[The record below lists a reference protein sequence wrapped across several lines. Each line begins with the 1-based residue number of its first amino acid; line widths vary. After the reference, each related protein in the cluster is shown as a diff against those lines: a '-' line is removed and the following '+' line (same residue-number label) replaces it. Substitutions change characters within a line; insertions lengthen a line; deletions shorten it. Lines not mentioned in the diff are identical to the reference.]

1 MKEDR
6 RAWQVEQL
14 EKAQKKT
21 LEAYELAADFEHQL
35 DLKSNIS
42 EAHRKQELEDK
53 KKEMARIKQEEDK
66 RRAMLE
72 ALRAEKIAKLK
83 ATGMDA
89 KYLAALE
96 NLNIEQLMRK

>member
-1 MKEDR
+1 
-6 RAWQVEQL
+6 
-14 EKAQKKT
+14 
-21 LEAYELAADFEHQL
+21 
-35 DLKSNIS
+35 
-42 EAHRKQELEDK
+42 
-53 KKEMARIKQEEDK
+53 MARIKQEEDK

-96 NLNIEQLMRK
+96 NLNIDQLMRK